1 MSLWK
6 RTYILCSS
14 SVLRHLHCQF
24 ITIITIIFLFISIS
38 ITTTTILIINT
49 SDVTTTITT
58 AILILLLL
66 LLIIST
72 IPNNILITIYIV
84 ITTSIFLGRTFFLIY
99 QSFVKVSISSAEHLN
114 VIFINIYLEYK
125 YKPHVS
131 NTKPETQEQSEGIY

>member
-38 ITTTTILIINT
+38 IATTTILIINT
-49 SDVTTTITT
+49 SNVTTTITT
-58 AILILLLL
+58 AILLL

-72 IPNNILITIYIV
+72 IPNNILITISIV
-84 ITTSIFLGRTFFLIY
+84 ITTSIFLGRTFFLIF

-125 YKPHVS
+125 YKSHVS
-131 NTKPETQEQSEGIY
+131 NTKPETQERSEGIY